1 MISEKTAKMADAR
14 RQKLMGGKKAPL
26 VEILLRPSPNNDEW
40 RQQEIQKLE
49 QAKLTECSFKP
60 QTLDY
65 PLAHQGSGD
74 KNMDLY
80 SKVKKR

>member
-1 MISEKTAKMADAR
+1 
-14 RQKLMGGKKAPL
+14 MGGKKAPL